1 MNIQLITNDVNRT
14 FCVEKYPIENKLLKQ
29 LLIKW
34 IQSNPDIEYVQGMNY
49 IGYSLV
55 KINKSEN
62 ASIRFLNNLF
72 FKDGFNTIYSKS
84 FIGIWSL
91 IYCFQYFLFKLDPI
105 LYMYLIHNKVQIF
118 SWFPQWILTLFS
130 KYTENKTDLENI
142 IYLIEKNGL
151 CGLLRLI
158 IGILIHYRYLLIG
171 LKYTEII
178 LFLNPSY
185 SELDNIFN
193 HIDFNLIIS
202 KKLPQISNDIFQK
215 KMRQFYI
222 LEKSQNKDIVLN
234 NQQFSYLKKNKIREL
249 DKSKNI
255 RYICCFSSILSLF
268 ALCYESL
275 R

>member
-14 FCVEKYPIENKLLKQ
+14 FSAEKYPVQNKLLKQ

-49 IGYSLV
+49 IGFSLI
-55 KINKSEN
+55 KIHKSEN

-72 FKDGFNTIYSKS
+72 YNHGFNTIYSKS

-105 LYMYLIHNKVQIF
+105 LYIYFIQNKVQIF

-130 KYTENKTDLENI
+130 RYTENKTDLENI
-142 IYLIEKNGL
+142 INFVEQNGI

-171 LKYTEII
+171 LKYNEII

-185 SELDNIFN
+185 SEMDTIFN

-202 KKLPQISNDIFQK
+202 KKLPEMSIETFQK

-222 LEKSQNKDIVLN
+222 LAKSQNKDIVLN

-255 RYICCFSSILSLF
+255 RYICCFSSLLSLF
-268 ALCYESL
+268 ALCYEIS